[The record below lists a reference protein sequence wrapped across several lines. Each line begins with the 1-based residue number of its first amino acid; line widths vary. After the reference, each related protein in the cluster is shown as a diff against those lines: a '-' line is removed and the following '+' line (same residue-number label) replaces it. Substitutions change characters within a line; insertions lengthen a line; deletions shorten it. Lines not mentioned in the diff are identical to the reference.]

1 MNVIAEV
8 EPCAMTRTD
17 LCEEFADH
25 IVGTRFEALAAD
37 AVDSAKK
44 SMLDILGVMLAAG
57 GLEHAVRGVIEF
69 AREGG
74 GTPECSVIGFGGR
87 LPAVMAAFANGAMA
101 HCLDYD
107 DQTPWGQH
115 SGSSIL
121 PAVFAAAERLAAR
134 RGPVSGR
141 ALIAA
146 IAVGQDLFHR
156 LIPNVGWRKD
166 WNFSTV
172 VGVYCATAACA
183 HLLRLPREQV
193 AAAFGIASMQSC
205 GTMAVINAT
214 GSDLRALY
222 AAFPARGAVTA
233 ALMAEQGV
241 TGVPTIFEGKHG
253 IFEMYF
259 GGQYDRDKIV
269 EGLGTHY
276 SGGRTLYKQWPAV
289 GTSHSHIHA
298 TIGLVHDHAIDPSQI
313 EQVRVFVGDYHRL
326 MCEPLHARRAPATL
340 VEAKFSLPYLVAVA
354 AARGGMSL
362 ADFTPE
368 ALQDEQ
374 VLAMAH
380 KVVPVDDATLDWKRE
395 LPPGRVEIALRDGR
409 RFERV
414 GRGVPGSAE
423 APMTWDD
430 VVRKFVDCAA
440 FAPVRQS
447 PQQIEW
453 VHRTVQRL
461 EQVDDATSVLRML
474 S

>member
-1 MNVIAEV
+1 
-8 EPCAMTRTD
+8 MTDTD
-17 LCEEFADH
+17 LCYRFADH
-25 IVGTRFEALAAD
+25 IVGTRFDKLPID
-37 AVDSAKK
+37 AVEGAKK
-44 SMLDILGVMLAAG
+44 SILDTLGVILAAG
-57 GLEHAVRGVIEF
+57 GMEPAVRGVIDF
-69 AREGG
+69 AKEGG
-74 GTPECSVIGFGGR
+74 GAPECSVLGFGGR

-121 PAVFAAAERLAAR
+121 PAVFAVCERQVAR
-134 RGPVSGR
+134 GGHVAGR
-141 ALIAA
+141 DMIAA

-183 HLLRLPREQV
+183 HLLGLSREQV
-193 AAAFGIASMQSC
+193 ANAFGIASMQSC

-222 AAFPARGAVTA
+222 AGFPARGAVTA
-233 ALMAEQGV
+233 ALLAEKGV
-241 TGVPTIFEGKHG
+241 SGVPTIFEGEFG
-253 IFEMYF
+253 IFAMYF
-259 GGQYDRDKIV
+259 GNQYDRSKIV
-269 EGLGTHY
+269 DGLGTSY

-289 GTSHSHIHA
+289 GTSHSHVHA
-298 TIGLVHDHAIDPSQI
+298 TIGLVRDHGIEPSRIDQI
-313 EQVRVFVGDYHRL
+313 RVFVGDYHRL
-326 MCEPLHARRAPATL
+326 MCEPLDTRRAPTTL

-354 AARGGMSL
+354 AARGAMQL

-368 ALQDEQ
+368 ALRDPE
-374 VLAMAH
+374 VLAMAC
-380 KVVPVDDATLDWKRE
+380 KVVPVDDSSLDWKRE
-395 LPPGRVEIALRDGR
+395 LPPGRVEIVLQDGR

-423 APMTWDD
+423 SPMTWDD
-430 VVRKFVDCAA
+430 VVRKFVDCAS
-440 FAPVRQS
+440 FAPVKRS
-447 PQQIEW
+447 KEQIEA

-461 EQVDDATSVLRML
+461 EGLEDATSMLRML

>member
-1 MNVIAEV
+1 MN
-8 EPCAMTRTD
+8 RND
-17 LCEEFADH
+17 LCHDFAGH
-25 IVGTRFEALAAD
+25 IVDTRFDKLSPD
-37 AVDSAKK
+37 AVEGAKK
-44 SMLDILGVMLAAG
+44 SILDILGVILAAG
-57 GLEHAVRGVIEF
+57 GMEHAVRGVIDF
-69 AREGG
+69 AKEGG
-74 GTPECSVIGFGGR
+74 GTPESSVLGFGGR
-87 LPAVMAAFANGAMA
+87 LPAVSAAFANGAMA

-121 PAVFAAAERLAAR
+121 PAVFAVAERMAAR
-134 RGPVSGR
+134 GGTVSGR
-141 ALIAA
+141 DMIAA
-146 IAVGQDLFHR
+146 VAVGQDLFHR

-172 VGVYCATAACA
+172 VGVYCATAACT
-183 HLLRLPREQV
+183 HLLGLPLEQV

-222 AAFPARGAVTA
+222 AGFPARGAVTA
-233 ALMAEQGV
+233 ALLAEKGV
-241 TGVPTIFEGKHG
+241 TGVPTIFEGKLG

-259 GGQYDRDKIV
+259 GNQYDREKIV

-276 SGGRTLYKQWPAV
+276 SGGRTLYKQWPTV

-298 TIGLVHDHAIDPSQI
+298 TIGLVREHGISADRI
-313 EQVRVFVGDYHRL
+313 EEVRVFVGDYHRL
-326 MCEPLHARRAPATL
+326 MCEPLDTRRVPTTL

-354 AARGGMSL
+354 AARGGMRL

-368 ALQDEQ
+368 ALSDPQ
-374 VLAMAH
+374 VLAMAR
-380 KVVPVDDATLDWKRE
+380 KVVPVDDASLDWKRE
-395 LPPGRVEIALRDGR
+395 LPPGRVEIVLSDGR

-423 APMTWDD
+423 APMSWED
-430 VVRKFVDCAA
+430 VVRKFIDCAS
-440 FAPVRQS
+440 FAPVTRS
-447 PQQIEW
+447 KEEIEM
-453 VHRTVQRL
+453 VYRTLQRL